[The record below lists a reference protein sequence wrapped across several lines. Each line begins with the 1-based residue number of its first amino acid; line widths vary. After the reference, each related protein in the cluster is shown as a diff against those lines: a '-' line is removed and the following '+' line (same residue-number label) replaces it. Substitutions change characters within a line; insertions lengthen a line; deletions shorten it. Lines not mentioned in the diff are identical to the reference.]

1 MVVLHGMSCEDL
13 NFASPMMTSRQAWEV
28 PKKKAKKLKLNYQ
41 PGTRKKKKQPLLNG
55 WMEMVI
61 SQPFPVCKGLE
72 SSSI

>member
-13 NFASPMMTSRQAWEV
+13 NFGSDDDKPSSLRGT
-28 PKKKAKKLKLNYQ
+28 KKEKLKNWSWTTNLV
-41 PGTRKKKKQPLLNG
+41 PEKKKKTLLNG